1 MIRFALRC
9 RAEGHAFEGWFRSND
24 DYDGQAA
31 RDLLSCP
38 VCGSLRVEKALMRPA
53 VAHRAERDAPPSG
66 PTVAP
71 TALAASHASGAPP
84 EFVEMMRK
92 MQNLARQVRAEADY
106 VGRGFA
112 EEARRIHYGETEE
125 RRIYGE
131 ASGEEVRSLLDEGIT
146 AMPLPPLP
154 EDAN

>member
-1 MIRFALRC
+1 VIRFALRC
-9 RAEGHAFEGWFRSND
+9 TEGGHEFECWFRSNED
-24 DYDGQAA
+24 FDRQAA

-38 VCGSLRVEKALMRPA
+38 VCGSGKVGKALMRPA
-53 VAHRAERDAPPSG
+53 VAQRADRDGPAAPVG
-66 PTVAP
+66 P
-71 TALAASHASGAPP
+71 HANEAPP
-84 EFVEMMRK
+84 ELLEAMRR
-92 MQNLARQVRAEADY
+92 MQELARKVRAEADY

-112 EEARRIHYGETEE
+112 EEARRIHYGDVEE

>member
-9 RAEGHAFEGWFRSND
+9 NEAGHAFEGWFRSNED
-24 DYDGQAA
+24 FDAQAA

-38 VCGSLRVEKALMRPA
+38 VCGSAKVEKALMRPA
-53 VAHRAERDAPPSG
+53 VAHRAEREAP
-66 PTVAP
+66 VAP
-71 TALAASHASGAPP
+71 VAAHGNGAPP
-84 EFVEMMRK
+84 EFVEMVRK
-92 MQNLARQVRAEADY
+92 MQDLARKVRAESDY

-112 EEARRIHYGETEE
+112 AEARRIHYGETEE

-131 ASGEEVRSLLDEGIT
+131 ASGDEVRSLLDEGIT
-146 AMPLPPLP
+146 ALPLPPLP